1 MVKTKN
7 INIRIS
13 QDEYE
18 DILNHSQFFGSNISE
33 FVLEAIRERLEYLD
47 DVAALRNRDKSE
59 PRISWE
65 DVQKNANLL

>member
-7 INIRIS
+7 INVRIA

-18 DILNHSQFFGSNISE
+18 EILTHSQFFGSNISE

-59 PRISWE
+59 SRVSWE
-65 DVQKNANLL
+65 EVQRNAGLL

>member
-7 INIRIS
+7 INIQIA

-18 DILNHSQFFGSNISE
+18 DILNHSQLFGCNISE
-33 FVLEAIRERLEYLD
+33 FILEAIRERLEYLD

-59 PRISWE
+59 SRVSWE
-65 DVQKNANLL
+65 EVQRNAGIL

>member
-7 INIRIS
+7 ISIQIA
-13 QDEYE
+13 QDEY
-18 DILNHSQFFGSNISE
+18 DDMLNRIQFFGSDISE

-47 DVAALRNRDKSE
+47 DVAALRNRDKNE

-65 DVQKNANLL
+65 DVQRSAGLL

>member
-7 INIRIS
+7 INIQIT

-33 FVLEAIRERLEYLD
+33 FILEAIRERLEYLD
-47 DVAALRNRDKSE
+47 DVAVLRNRDKSE
-59 PRISWE
+59 PRVSWDE
-65 DVQKNANLL
+65 VQRNAGLL